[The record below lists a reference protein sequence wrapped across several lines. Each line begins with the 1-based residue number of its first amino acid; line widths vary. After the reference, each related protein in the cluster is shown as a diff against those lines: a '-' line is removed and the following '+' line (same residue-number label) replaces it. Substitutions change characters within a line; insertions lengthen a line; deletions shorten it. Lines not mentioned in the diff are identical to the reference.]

1 MTQVELLE
9 VLLADLLLLYVQDC
23 ALLPSVLMEE
33 VKKENDNLLYCKM
46 IDRFFEL
53 LIHELFIPCSIGS
66 VRMPAA
72 LCGVVG
78 LKPTFSR
85 VPHSGYLPSFLYSLI
100 LAHLIEKQSLYNIL
114 AALVIVIE
122 CSVLPLNWTVGM
134 VGILAGTVEDAL
146 IS

>member
-1 MTQVELLE
+1 
-9 VLLADLLLLYVQDC
+9 
-23 ALLPSVLMEE
+23 
-33 VKKENDNLLYCKM
+33 
-46 IDRFFEL
+46 
-53 LIHELFIPCSIGS
+53 
-66 VRMPAA
+66 MPAA

-85 VPHSGYLPSFLYSLI
+85 VPHAGYYLPSFSIHQSLPI
-100 LAHLIEKQSLYNIL
+100 LEKQSFYNFL
-114 AALVIVIE
+114 AAFVNE